1 MLKPLRLIQYCNCR
15 VLITTQQGGITYVV
29 DYATHLGK
37 MAEFEGVFQNMLNSM
52 RFGSVGFSGSST
64 TSDVP
69 APSEIGSAD
78 ELAALTSNNSL
89 SDRSQLDGNK

>member
-1 MLKPLRLIQYCNCR
+1 M
-15 VLITTQQGGITYVV
+15 LITTQQGGITYVA
-29 DYATHLGK
+29 YATHLGK
-37 MAEFEGVFQNMLNSM
+37 MAEFEGVFQNILNSS

-89 SDRSQLDGNK
+89 SDRSPLDGNK